1 MIEINVLT
9 NKSGVA
15 FKKQQSLKI
24 FGEKRFRGKKAHAF
38 FKFTDWK
45 KSKKKFK
52 KKCFGG
58 KRYLL

>member
-38 FKFTDWK
+38 LSLLTEKNR
-45 KSKKKFK
+45 
-52 KKCFGG
+52 
-58 KRYLL
+58 KRN